1 MINSVKRQPT
11 YRVEEMFAN
20 HASDKGLISQMC
32 KDLLQLIS
40 KKIKNWQ
47 VTEQNRHFSKAEQT
61 LF

>member
-47 VTEQNRHFSKAEQT
+47 VT
-61 LF
+61 